1 MLCVIHKY
9 MKQLRLPTTPRSISL
24 TIIAVL
30 LLGILGYGVYRW
42 RATRIDFTYFEPS
55 SLPASGTLAQRRLI
69 KDERNNGTFIRT
81 TQNFRAK
88 DGWYYGITQ
97 WPGRHASAGGGLT
110 KDPRIASC
118 RWVETPHKQTY
129 RLCYHHAD
137 EMLTTHVEL
146 NRGTTYLELYFP
158 RRIEQADITTMIDSL
173 KPASTL
179 WLPVIHPSSED

>member
-1 MLCVIHKY
+1 MF
-9 MKQLRLPTTPRSISL
+9 
-24 TIIAVL
+24 

-55 SLPASGTLAQRRLI
+55 SLPANATLAQRRLI
-69 KDERNNGTFIRT
+69 KDERNNGTFVRT
-81 TQNFRAK
+81 KQSFRAK
-88 DGWYYGITQ
+88 DDWYYGITQ
-97 WPGRHASAGGGLT
+97 WPGQHASAGGGLT

>member
-24 TIIAVL
+24 AIIAVL
-30 LLGILGYGVYRW
+30 LLGILGYGVYHW
-42 RATRIDFTYFEPS
+42 RATRIDFTHFEPS
-55 SLPASGTLAQRRLI
+55 YLPASGTLAQRRLI

-81 TQNFRAK
+81 TQSFRAK

-97 WPGRHASAGGGLT
+97 WPGQHASAGGGLT

-179 WLPVIHPSSED
+179 WLPVRYPSSED

>member
-1 MLCVIHKY
+1 

-24 TIIAVL
+24 AIIAVL
-30 LLGILGYGVYRW
+30 LLGILGYGVYHW
-42 RATRIDFTYFEPS
+42 RATRIDFTHFEPS
-55 SLPASGTLAQRRLI
+55 YLPASGTLAQRRLI

-97 WPGRHASAGGGLT
+97 WPGQHASAGGGLT